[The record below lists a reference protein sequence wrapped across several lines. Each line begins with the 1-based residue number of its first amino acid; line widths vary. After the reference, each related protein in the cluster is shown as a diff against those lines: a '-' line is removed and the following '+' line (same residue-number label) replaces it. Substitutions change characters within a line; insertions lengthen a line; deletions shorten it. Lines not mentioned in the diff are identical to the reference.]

1 MQKMDKL
8 ELVEI
13 LASVGTREINI
24 IEANKKITS
33 KMVSIELLKK
43 AYNLIPDGT
52 EHIDLIEIKK
62 AIFGNEKDT
71 NQQFGK
77 KRSFGHKPKIHI
89 RRN

>member
-71 NQQFGK
+71 NQ
-77 KRSFGHKPKIHI
+77 
-89 RRN
+89 